1 MCSLVTENDI
11 YNYGLK
17 IKDVKNI
24 EYLVKFFFIIFII
37 VYSILGIGMINIIYN
52 NISLLNYKCYNYI

>member
-17 IKDVKNI
+17 IKDVKKI
-24 EYLVKFFFIIFII
+24 EYLVNFFFIIFIM
-37 VYSILGIGMINIIYN
+37 VYFILGFGMINIIYN
-52 NISLLNYKCYNYI
+52 IMSLLN

>member
-37 VYSILGIGMINIIYN
+37 VYFILGFGMINIIYN
-52 NISLLNYKCYNYI
+52 NMSLLN